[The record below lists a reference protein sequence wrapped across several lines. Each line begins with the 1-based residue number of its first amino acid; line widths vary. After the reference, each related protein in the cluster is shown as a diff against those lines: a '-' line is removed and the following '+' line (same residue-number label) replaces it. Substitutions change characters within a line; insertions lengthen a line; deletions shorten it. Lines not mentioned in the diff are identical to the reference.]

1 MQTNSI
7 MDPVSVNPY
16 YAGGVNQLNNN
27 LSSVQDTNTF
37 AQLLSSILYNQ
48 VSSSLNSILG
58 SSSNDTLSS
67 SPYSAAGTSSASSL
81 FSGIENSSNE
91 SLLTY
96 LMLYLIAQKNS
107 NTDLTSALTSALSG
121 ALSQQVSSSYSN
133 TGYIPSAVPNVSGTE
148 QAIMPSNGSKP
159 ATPAVV
165 STASNRSAQAYRQVI
180 DQFNVEKSQR
190 YAIKNGSTYCNIF
203 LWDVTSAMGAE
214 IPHYTDPK
222 TGAPVQYPNTSGA
235 KAMNANSINSWLNQY
250 GSQYGWKKVSAEEA
264 QRYANMGMPAVTSW
278 KNPNGHGHVQVVCP
292 SKDGKY
298 DSAKGVTVAQAGRK
312 LYNYAYATQVYGSG
326 TLKKVEYFVHI

>member
-1 MQTNSI
+1 MQNNSI
-7 MDPVSVNPY
+7 LDPVSINPY
-16 YAGGVNQLNNN
+16 YVTGTNQLNNSS
-27 LSSVQDTNTF
+27 SSVQGTDTF
-37 AQLLSSILYNQ
+37 AQLLSSILYNKAN
-48 VSSSLNSILG
+48 SSLNSIFDSSSNNTFGSSAYSMGTSSMSSLLGGVG
-58 SSSNDTLSS
+58 SSSNESTL
-67 SPYSAAGTSSASSL
+67 TL
-81 FSGIENSSNE
+81 
-91 SLLTY
+91 
-96 LMLYLIAQKNS
+96 LMLYLISKNS
-107 NTDLTSALTSALSG
+107 SNSELSSALSSVF
-121 ALSQQVSSSYSN
+121 SQQLGSSYGSYSS
-133 TGYIPSAVPNVSGTE
+133 YIQSTIPQVSGTS
-148 QAIMPSNGSKP
+148 QALLPTNGSKP

-165 STASNRSAQAYRQVI
+165 STVNNRSAQHYQQVI
-180 DQFNVEKSQR
+180 DQFNVENSQR

-203 LWDVTSAMGAE
+203 LWDVSSAMGAE

-250 GSQYGWKKVSAEEA
+250 GEQYGWRKVSAEEA

-312 LYNYAYATQVYGSG
+312 LYNYAYATQVYGSS
-326 TLKKVEYFVHI
+326 TLKKVEYFVHV